1 MGNDNSCFV
10 KKRLFVTLGWRG
22 KEEITSFD
30 VLRGLLNDSDKSL
43 FQSAG
48 KIFLKKCNSVYISGI
63 SQKLQA
69 FEKNIFL
76 KSRKYKVHTLLQY
89 QEPLSP

>member
-10 KKRLFVTLGWRG
+10 KKRLFVTLGCWRG

-48 KIFLKKCNSVYISGI
+48 KIFKKVQFS
-63 SQKLQA
+63 LQ
-69 FEKNIFL
+69 F
-76 KSRKYKVHTLLQY
+76 
-89 QEPLSP
+89 

>member
-10 KKRLFVTLGWRG
+10 KKRLFVTLGCWRG

-48 KIFLKKCNSVYISGI
+48 KIFKKVQFSLQFWYIS
-63 SQKLQA
+63 
-69 FEKNIFL
+69 E
-76 KSRKYKVHTLLQY
+76 T
-89 QEPLSP
+89 PC